1 MTHPKWRTCS
11 RIAATHQLARG
22 VGRKHQQSSLVSASS
37 AISYVDLTA
46 MLYVATRARKGER
59 ERVGRRQLS
68 GGLSQV
74 ERQEMDI
81 SCGDA
86 EGPHPPGRRY
96 FAHLYSLTG
105 YIYLGQVYLQSGGS
119 WSFGAEII
127 SKLAQKNRLMVLG
140 QTNQHNLI
148 MGWMNAELFELRLK
162 YHLRAHYQYQITWS
176 ITQLPLKTL
185 FFFSEK
191 RRSCLC
197 LFSCFQLVLLIDK
210 PRALSLFFFF

>member
-1 MTHPKWRTCS
+1 MFSPFAEFTVAVMTHPKWRTCS

-96 FAHLYSLTG
+96 FAHLYSLTC
-105 YIYLGQVYLQSGGS
+105 YIY
-119 WSFGAEII
+119 FGASIFAERRQLIFWGGNYLKI
-127 SKLAQKNRLMVLG
+127 STKK
-140 QTNQHNLI
+140 QTDGTRTN
-148 MGWMNAELFELRLK
+148 
-162 YHLRAHYQYQITWS
+162 
-176 ITQLPLKTL
+176 
-185 FFFSEK
+185 
-191 RRSCLC
+191 
-197 LFSCFQLVLLIDK
+197 
-210 PRALSLFFFF
+210 